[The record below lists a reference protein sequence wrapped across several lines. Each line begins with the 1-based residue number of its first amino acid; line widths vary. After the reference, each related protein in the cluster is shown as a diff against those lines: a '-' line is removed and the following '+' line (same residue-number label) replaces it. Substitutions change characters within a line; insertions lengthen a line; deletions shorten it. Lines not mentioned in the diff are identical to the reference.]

1 MTTKRR
7 AGTMK
12 AKIRR
17 KLEREAEQV
26 RKEAGLVSVRDIMNN
41 PAVRQ
46 AVLDAAGYGS
56 IPTTQQKGDTNNE
69 KQ

>member
-1 MTTKRR
+1 
-7 AGTMK
+7 MK

-26 RKEAGLVSVRDIMNN
+26 RKEVGLVSVRDIMNN

-56 IPTTQQKGDTNNE
+56 KPTTQQKGDANYE